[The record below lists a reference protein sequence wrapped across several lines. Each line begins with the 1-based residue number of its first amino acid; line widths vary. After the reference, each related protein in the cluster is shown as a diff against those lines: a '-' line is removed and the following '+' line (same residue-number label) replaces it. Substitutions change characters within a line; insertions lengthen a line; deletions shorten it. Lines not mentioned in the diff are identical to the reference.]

1 MKKAIAEFILYRLMG
16 WKLEGELPDLK
27 KYIILG
33 GPHTS
38 NWDFILAM
46 SIVWIKEA
54 PVNVI
59 AKQELFK
66 FPLGIIMRA
75 MGLLPIGRKKSQ
87 NQVDAIAEMY
97 NSREQFIIALSP
109 EGTRKK
115 VDRLKSGFY
124 HIALKAD
131 LPVVIVSVNEPT
143 KTLIIQKPYY
153 NTGDKDTDFKHFNHM
168 FKSYTGMVAENSF

>member
-1 MKKAIAEFILYRLMG
+1 MKKAIAQFILYRLMG
-16 WKLEGELPDLK
+16 WKLTGELPDLK

-46 SIVWIKEA
+46 STVWITQA
-54 PVNVI
+54 PVNII
-59 AKQELFK
+59 AKKELFK
-66 FPLGIIMRA
+66 FPFGVILRS
-75 MGLLPIGRKKSQ
+75 MGVMPIERKKSQ

-97 NSREQFIIALSP
+97 QSREQFIIALAP

-124 HIALKAD
+124 HIALKAN
-131 LPVVIVSVNEPT
+131 LPVVIVSVNAPN
-143 KTLIIQKPYY
+143 KTLTIQEPYY
-153 NTGDKDTDFKHFNHM
+153 NTGDKETDFKYFNHM
-168 FKSYTGMVAENSF
+168 FKSHTGMIAENSF